1 MRVRI
6 SYSVGLDEVPD
17 EVIRL
22 LENANS
28 NVSNVRDLL
37 ENMIHML
44 GNDLVS
50 ADWAKSEISKLRDL
64 LAKIDYCLA
73 DSDSIL
79 QGYFDATSI
88 PKQEDDNA
96 EQG

>member
-22 LENANS
+22 LEKANDNIS
-28 NVSNVRDLL
+28 HVRDIV
-37 ENMIHML
+37 ESMINMI
-44 GNDLVS
+44 GNDS
-50 ADWAKSEISKLRDL
+50 ANGDWTKTEISKLRDL
-64 LAKIDYCLA
+64 LAKIDYSIA

-79 QGYFDATSI
+79 QGYFDATT
-88 PKQEDDNA
+88 PPTEEKEDVD
-96 EQG
+96 

>member
-6 SYSVGLDEVPD
+6 SYSVGLDEVPE
-17 EVIRL
+17 EVTRL

-28 NVSNVRDLL
+28 NVGNVRDLL
-37 ENMIHML
+37 ENMIDML
-44 GNDLVS
+44 GNNLMS

-64 LAKIDYCLA
+64 LARIDYCLA

-79 QGYFDATSI
+79 QGYFDATI
-88 PKQEDDNA
+88 TPKQEVSDV
-96 EQG
+96 E

>member
-22 LENANS
+22 LEKANDNIS
-28 NVSNVRDLL
+28 HVRDIV
-37 ENMIHML
+37 ESMINMI
-44 GNDLVS
+44 GNDS
-50 ADWAKSEISKLRDL
+50 ANGDWTKAEISKLRDL
-64 LAKIDYCLA
+64 LAKIDYSIA

-79 QGYFDATSI
+79 QGYFDATT
-88 PKQEDDNA
+88 PPTEEKEDVD
-96 EQG
+96 